1 MGPKRGTQRGFELYV
16 LPVED
21 VDADAR
27 AAAALVPDPADA
39 AWAAHRVRAAA
50 TAALPAAQRIAWRL
64 GDAVGVDRDRGIKQ
78 RGAQLDLL
86 QGLQMPGVLVEVGFL
101 DHPEEGPYLVTE
113 EGREAV
119 AGALA
124 KAVEDLRAREVR
136 GKTDPSITAR
146 PVRPR

>member
-1 MGPKRGTQRGFELYV
+1 M
-16 LPVED
+16 
-21 VDADAR
+21 
-27 AAAALVPDPADA
+27 
-39 AWAAHRVRAAA
+39 
-50 TAALPAAQRIAWRL
+50 
-64 GDAVGVDRDRGIKQ
+64 DRDRGIKQ
-78 RGAQLDLL
+78 RGAQLDVL